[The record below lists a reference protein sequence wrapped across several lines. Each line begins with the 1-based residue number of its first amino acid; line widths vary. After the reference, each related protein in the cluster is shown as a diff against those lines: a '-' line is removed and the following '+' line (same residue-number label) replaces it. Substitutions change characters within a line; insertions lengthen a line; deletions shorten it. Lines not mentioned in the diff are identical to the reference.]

1 MNKEYRIIYFKDNR
15 YGNIERYVIVSGS
28 YVDAI
33 KEIEYLKSTNFAAE
47 VSRYYPINRQFVMDF
62 QTREPRLKPAYR
74 DLSHEK
80 FWQ

>member
-15 YGNIERYVIVSGS
+15 YGNTERYVIVSGS
-28 YVDAI
+28 YIDALKKI
-33 KEIEYLKSTNFAAE
+33 DYLKSTAFAAD
-47 VSRYYPINRQFVMDF
+47 VSRYYTLDRQFVMDF
-62 QTREPRLKPAYR
+62 LNKEPKLKPAYK